1 MGRSAPVAED
11 RRSGAGAPAHRHP
24 RSLSVNL
31 ATVPKMRS
39 CDAHLAAA
47 VDGAVGALSPAVD
60 DDWSVPAGGVRWTC
74 DRTARHVADDLV
86 GYAGQLVTQV
96 TDGYL
101 PFRVVANPGTP
112 PRGLLDLI
120 EMGGV
125 LLGLTVSEAPKWARA
140 YHSYGIA
147 DAEGFAALGAAEV
160 VLHTHDIAT
169 GLAVEYEPEAETC
182 SWLLARL
189 HRDLPEHDD
198 PWQLL
203 LWATGRTDLP
213 GQTRVRRW
221 RWYPAPAED
230 GGAAS

>member
-1 MGRSAPVAED
+1 M
-11 RRSGAGAPAHRHP
+11 
-24 RSLSVNL
+24 
-31 ATVPKMRS
+31 
-39 CDAHLAAA
+39 
-47 VDGAVGALSPAVD
+47 
-60 DDWSVPAGGVRWTC
+60 
-74 DRTARHVADDLV
+74 ADDLV

-120 EMGGV
+120 ETGGA
-125 LLGLTVSEAPKWARA
+125 LLALTVSEAPNAARA

-160 VLHTHDIAT
+160 VLHTHDITT
-169 GLAVEYEPEAETC
+169 GLRVGYEPDAEIC

-189 HRDLPEHDD
+189 HRDLPSHDD

-203 LWATGRTDLP
+203 LWATGRGDLP
-213 GQTRVRRW
+213 GHQRKRKW
-221 RWYPAPAED
+221 RWFPAP
-230 GGAAS
+230 GGERGSS